1 MSRPAIPRTVWM
13 LGVVSLL
20 MDVSSEMVQ
29 TLLPV
34 YMVTGLG
41 VSVVM
46 LGLIEGAATTI
57 AMATR
62 LLSGMLSD
70 WFRQRK
76 TLTLI
81 GYGLAALSK
90 PIFPMADSALG
101 LFGAKFMDRVGKG
114 IRSAPRDAMIA
125 DVSPPEIRG
134 ASFGLRKSLDTVGG
148 FLGPLIAIALM
159 LASGNDIKLVFWIA
173 VIPAFLAI
181 AVLALGVR
189 EPPREDAHGA
199 AITQDGKDNN
209 KNRLK
214 LADALSLNRA
224 VWMVI
229 LLASLFSVARFS
241 EAFLLL
247 RAQQIGW
254 SLAWLPLVVVVMHV
268 VYGLTA
274 YPAGVIQDK
283 AGPKGLLIASMACLI
298 AADLVFA
305 LAGSVLGIIAGVV
318 LWGVHMG
325 LSQGVLASLV
335 AATAPKT
342 LRGTAFGVLN
352 LGTGLA
358 VLAGNVAAGLVWEMQ
373 GAQYTFY
380 LGAVLAGLA
389 LVIVA
394 AMQQPKMPAC
404 N

>member
-34 YMVTGLG
+34 YMVSTLG

-62 LLSGMLSD
+62 LFSGMLSD

-101 LFGAKFMDRVGKG
+101 LFGAKFMDRMGKG

-159 LASGNDIKLVFWIA
+159 LASADNIKLVFWIA
-173 VIPAFLAI
+173 VIPAFLAV
-181 AVLALGVR
+181 AVLAIGVR
-189 EPPREDAHGA
+189 EPAQETPLADPA
-199 AITQDGKDNN
+199 K
-209 KNRLK
+209 KRLK
-214 LADALSLNRA
+214 LADAMRLNRA

-229 LLASLFSVARFS
+229 LLATLFSVARFS

-247 RAQQIGW
+247 RAQDIGW
-254 SLAWLPLVVVVMHV
+254 SLAWLPLVVVLMHV

-274 YPAGVIQDK
+274 YPAGKIQDR
-283 AGPKGLLIASMACLI
+283 AGPKGLLAASMLCLI

-305 LAGSVLGIIAGVV
+305 LASGVTAIIGGLV
-318 LWGVHMG
+318 LWGIHMG
-325 LSQGVLASLV
+325 LSQGVLASLI

-342 LRGTAFGVLN
+342 LRGTAFGTLN
-352 LGTGLA
+352 LCTGIA
-358 VLAGNVAAGLVWEMQ
+358 VLVGNVAAGLIWETQ
-373 GAQYTFY
+373 GAPYTFY
-380 LGAVLAGLA
+380 FGALLACLVLAA
-389 LVIVA
+389 AVA
-394 AMQQPKMPAC
+394 MRPPQQIAC

>member
-13 LGVVSLL
+13 LGIVSML

-34 YMVTGLG
+34 YMVAGLG

-46 LGLIEGAATTI
+46 IGVIEGAATTI

-62 LLSGMLSD
+62 LFSGMLSD
-70 WFRQRK
+70 WFGKRK

-159 LASGNDIKLVFWIA
+159 LASGDNIKLVFWIA
-173 VIPAFLAI
+173 VVPAFLAI
-181 AVLALGVR
+181 AVLAIGVR
-189 EPPREDAHGA
+189 EPPRNDAPGT
-199 AITQDGKDNN
+199 AIGNEGSVSKP
-209 KNRLK
+209 KRLSI
-214 LADALSLNRA
+214 ADALRLNGA

-229 LLASLFSVARFS
+229 LLATLFAIARFS

-247 RAQQIGW
+247 RAQQTGW
-254 SLAWLPLVVVVMHV
+254 SLAWLPLVVVLMHV

-274 YPAGVIQDK
+274 YPAGKIQDR
-283 AGPKGLLIASMACLI
+283 AGPKGLLITSLACLI

-305 LAGSVLGIIAGVV
+305 LAGNVAGIVAGLV
-318 LWGVHMG
+318 LWGIHMG
-325 LSQGVLASLV
+325 LSQGVLASLI

-352 LGTGLA
+352 LGTGIA
-358 VLAGNVAAGLVWEMQ
+358 VLVGNVAAGLVWETQ

-380 LGAVLAGLA
+380 LGAALACLA
-389 LVIVA
+389 LLVVA
-394 AMQQPKMPAC
+394 AMRQLKPRTC